1 MANDEIRVPLDEL
14 LVNSRDLKRESPRVL
29 TVEEVF
35 RLAQEL
41 DSEERLRLVGRLWA
55 ALPKNQRATLIAL
68 QSESASYP
76 QARFIPPPNRESNY
90 VRRPGFWDPPSEE
103 DGANKLYSAPRRFD
117 LATIF
122 VVTAAFS
129 LLLGGLTALD
139 APPVLKIAISAF
151 VTVIAVAQALFQKY
165 VNPRGTSIVAGAIAC
180 TLTAWSLW
188 AFFPRM
194 FPGAFPVYTVIIVI
208 VGGTFGYLTG
218 TLVGGVFLIADVLRG
233 KFEGRVHAESPDASV
248 ELTEL

>member
-1 MANDEIRVPLDEL
+1 MANDEIHEPLDES
-14 LVNSRDLKRESPRVL
+14 LVNSRDSERAPSRPP
-29 TVEEVF
+29 TVDDVF
-35 RLAQEL
+35 RLAQAL
-41 DSEERLRLVGRLWA
+41 DPDERLRLAGRLWA
-55 ALPKNQRATLIAL
+55 ALPKKQRATLLAL
-68 QSESASYP
+68 QSEGTGNPPSRFFP
-76 QARFIPPPNRESNY
+76 QPSSESNY

-139 APPVLKIAISAF
+139 ALPIVKIGISAF

-180 TLTAWSLW
+180 TLAAWCLW

-194 FPGAFPVYTVIIVI
+194 FPGAFPVFTVIIVI
-208 VGGTFGYLTG
+208 VGGAFGYLTG

-233 KFEGRVHAESPDASV
+233 KFEGRAKVDSSDSSI